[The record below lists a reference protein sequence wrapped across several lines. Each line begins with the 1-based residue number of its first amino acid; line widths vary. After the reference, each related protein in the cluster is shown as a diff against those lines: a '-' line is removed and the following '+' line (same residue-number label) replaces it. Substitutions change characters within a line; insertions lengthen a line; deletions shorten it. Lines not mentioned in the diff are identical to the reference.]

1 MSCLLFSLV
10 GRLGVYRLLFAV
22 LLPVLPF
29 QKADLA
35 FQSQALAAQKAALK
49 NEVKALWRG
58 GKNGYFARY
67 LYAFSAFGK
76 TLQPFSRLS
85 VVADIHRKSD

>member
-1 MSCLLFSLV
+1 MLFSLV

-22 LLPVLPF
+22 LPVLPF

-76 TLQPFSRLS
+76 VLEDYFKTR
-85 VVADIHRKSD
+85 

>member
-22 LLPVLPF
+22 LLPVRPF

-49 NEVKALWRG
+49 NEVKALWRS
-58 GKNGYFARY
+58 GKNGPFARY

-85 VVADIHRKSD
+85 VVADIHRKSG